1 MYDERIREQVAAERA
16 RLLAEAGLSA
26 DRPQHF
32 KRPVERPF
40 TRADRDRVTVLFGGF
55 TVRHDKLVQ
64 AALQG
69 LGYRVERVP
78 VPVKADFQ
86 TGKEFGN
93 NGQCNPTYFTVGS
106 LVNYLRDLRDNRG
119 LSTEQILS
127 DYAFIT
133 AGACG
138 PCRFGMYEAEYRLA
152 LRNSGFDG
160 FRVMLFDQSGG
171 INQRDIERGFDFNFD
186 FMLSLVNSIFLGD
199 LLNEVA
205 YHIRPY
211 ETTPG
216 LTNAV
221 LERGTDML
229 REKLRAKAYADMK
242 AGAFARLLSKVT
254 PVDSPEMAEKFI
266 DQLRSDYYTAACA
279 EIVRWIDDEIE
290 VDYTR
295 ARPVVK
301 VTGEFWAQ
309 TTEGDGNFN
318 MFPFL
323 EREGAEV
330 LVEPIAT
337 WIAYLL
343 HQVVYRTHDAR
354 GLKEGEAT
362 PAAWDVLGRARREW
376 QYRSKVFKLELAATI
391 LRREY
396 ERIRTAL
403 GGTAHELACQKHME
417 RLGHPYYNSR
427 LGGGEGHLEV
437 AKAIYYSSKKYAH
450 MVLSLKPFGCM
461 PSTQSDGAQAAVVSH
476 FSDLIYIPIETSG
489 EGDVNAHSRVQM
501 ALGEAKVKCRTE
513 FNAEVE
519 KTGFTIDEIRAFVA
533 RPENR
538 DLRRPIKAMQ
548 LTPHYADLTGRAAKF
563 VRYVGEC
570 MRPHCADRRPRA
582 DREVVCTS

>member
-1 MYDERIREQVAAERA
+1 MAGATALPVLEPEIRSRLQQERL
-16 RLLAEAGLSA
+16 RLLAEAGLH
-26 DRPQHF
+26 DEPVRHF

-40 TRADRDRVTVLFGGF
+40 TKADRERVTVLFGGF
-55 TVRHDKLVQ
+55 TVRHDRLVQ
-64 AALQG
+64 AALTG
-69 LGYRVERVP
+69 LGYKVDRVP
-78 VPVKADFQ
+78 TPVKADFQ

-93 NGQCNPTYFTVGS
+93 NGQCNPTYFTVGA
-106 LVNYLRDLRDNRG
+106 LVNYLRDLRDKQG

-171 INQRDIERGFDFNFD
+171 LNQTDIERGFEFNFD
-186 FMLSLVNSIFLGD
+186 FMLSLLNSVFLGD
-199 LLNEVA
+199 LLNEIA

-211 ETTPG
+211 ETVAGRTNEVFEKATQRLCEKLRSKKYNLKPG
-216 LTNAV
+216 LT
-221 LERGTDML
+221 
-229 REKLRAKAYADMK
+229 AK
-242 AGAFARLLSKVT
+242 LLSKIT
-254 PVDSPEMAEKFI
+254 PVDSDEMAEKFI
-266 DQLRSDYYTAACA
+266 DQLFRDYYTSACEEIAAM
-279 EIVRWIDDEIE
+279 IDHEIE

-295 ARPVVK
+295 ARPICK

-330 LVEPIAT
+330 LVEPIST
-337 WIAYLL
+337 WVSYLL
-343 HQVVYRTHDAR
+343 HQNIARAHDSR
-354 GLKEGEAT
+354 GLVEGQ
-362 PAAWDVLGRARREW
+362 PVPGKWDLRGKIQREIRYYSKLAKLTLGQR
-376 QYRSKVFKLELAATI
+376 I

-396 ERIRTAL
+396 ERIRKAL
-403 GGTAHELACQKHME
+403 GGTAHELACQKHLE
-417 RLGHPYYNSR
+417 RQGHPYYHSR

-476 FSDLIYIPIETSG
+476 FPDLIYIPIETSG

-501 ALGEAKVKCRTE
+501 ALGEAKVKCRAE
-513 FNAEVE
+513 FQSEVQN
-519 KTGFTIDEIRAFVA
+519 TGFSLEEIRAFIA

-548 LTPHYADLTGRAAKF
+548 LVPHYEDITGRAAKF
-563 VRYVGEC
+563 VRYVGER
-570 MRPHCADRRPRA
+570 MKAAGRM
-582 DREVVCTS
+582 SN